1 MDETGFGATGVE
13 EGANQR
19 KGYVDKYMEESGK
32 ECTGYLE
39 MAKVL
44 GTSITPRP
52 LQPST
57 TKHNPAQQHHYLS
70 PSTGMMKQGRQVSHS
85 EV

>member
-19 KGYVDKYMEESGK
+19 KGYVDGYMGESGK

-44 GTSITPRP
+44 GTSVQAKITPT
-52 LQPST
+52 QST
-57 TKHNPAQQHHYLS
+57 TP
-70 PSTGMMKQGRQVSHS
+70 P
-85 EV
+85 